1 MFHKDLSF
9 LFLNISARLSFMYFN
24 DILDKA
30 HWGMQPKIKACE
42 KRNTRLGEYITEGFQ
57 LHVSF
62 QSSVIYYST
71 HPRKNVIYL
80 FYTIKIQMVYWRIL
94 GHEKRKT
101 KPLTW
106 SDVDLKP
113 SVCVCFHRSRST
125 TNENAQRSHV
135 IV

>member
-1 MFHKDLSF
+1 MFHEDLSF

-80 FYTIKIQMVYWRIL
+80 FYTISKGLLKNFGAWKKENKSADVIWRGFEAIC
-94 GHEKRKT
+94 
-101 KPLTW
+101 
-106 SDVDLKP
+106 
-113 SVCVCFHRSRST
+113 VCVCFHRSRST